1 MGKAVWIGAA
11 VVLAA
16 GVGLLLYQNAE
27 QRRQQERVL
36 AEVRA
41 QAEASR
47 VQMERIASQQEKIR
61 HALGEARDTLAGAN
75 DKASLLM
82 REDLHVVAGMR
93 VAIAE
98 YYASM
103 GKMPAAHAEIGLPAP
118 EQYRGKSLKSASLL
132 PDGRIELMFDAQS
145 GVDGGRVLF
154 LPDTTHAE
162 AMGIQ
167 WNCETPDYPLIKR
180 ALPTCDYKPADAA
193 AHAPESALKAP
204 QEAG

>member
-1 MGKAVWIGAA
+1 MGKAVWIGAT
-11 VVLAA
+11 VVFAA
-16 GVGLLLYQNAE
+16 GATLLLYQNME
-27 QRRQQERVL
+27 QRTQQEHVL

-47 VQMERIASQQEKIR
+47 VQLEQIASEQEKIR
-61 HALGEARDTLAGAN
+61 HTLSETQETLAGAN
-75 DKASLLM
+75 DKASLLI
-82 REDLHVVAGMR
+82 REDMHVFAAMR

-103 GKMPAAHAEIGLPAP
+103 GKMPATHADVGLPAP
-118 EQYRGKSLKSASLL
+118 EQYRGRSLKSAALS
-132 PDGRIELMFDAQS
+132 PDGTIELVFDAQS

-154 LPDTTHAE
+154 VPDTAHAE

-193 AHAPESALKAP
+193 APAPESAVKAST
-204 QEAG
+204 EAG